1 LTGGALIC
9 NVKNISLVGLKRG
22 GPTAYAENLILFDF
36 IQQHYTV
43 QSYEC
48 NELKYI
54 NVNNK

>member
-1 LTGGALIC
+1 M
-9 NVKNISLVGLKRG
+9 GLPRG

-48 NELKYI
+48 NKLKYI
-54 NVNNK
+54 NVNNKLYYDHYEYEMIVQ